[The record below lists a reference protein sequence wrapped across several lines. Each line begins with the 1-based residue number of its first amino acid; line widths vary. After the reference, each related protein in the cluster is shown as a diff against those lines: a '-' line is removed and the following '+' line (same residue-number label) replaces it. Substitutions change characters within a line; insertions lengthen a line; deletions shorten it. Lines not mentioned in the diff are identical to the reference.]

1 MSRVFHVGELVI
13 MQRATRHIRYNGFPA
28 IVVGGLASRRA
39 FDLNRRAW
47 VELPRSY
54 EVRVLVPGGPQH
66 IAEPYQLRR
75 LRDGDEERA
84 GKRQTRR
91 RSKLAATN

>member
-13 MQRATRHIRYNGFPA
+13 MQRATRHTQYNGFPA

-39 FDLNRRAW
+39 FDINRRAW

-54 EVRVLVPGGPQH
+54 EVRVLAPGGPQH

-75 LRDGDEERA
+75 LRDGDQQETR
-84 GKRQTRR
+84 KRQAHR
-91 RSKLAATN
+91 RSKLAATI